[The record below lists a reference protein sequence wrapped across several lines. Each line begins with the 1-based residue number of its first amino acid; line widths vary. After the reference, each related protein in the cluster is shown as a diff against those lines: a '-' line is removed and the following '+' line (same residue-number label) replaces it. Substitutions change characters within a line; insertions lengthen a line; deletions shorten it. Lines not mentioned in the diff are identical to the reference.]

1 MVSLPLFWVTFRESL
16 AVAVTLRLCAKA
28 VVSTPLSLSC
38 LAELCRLLGGCSKRD
53 VQRALW
59 WKISAANNAE
69 KKRSGLADL
78 QGRVGVLQSALDVG
92 PPRGAGGGGGGGV
105 GVGRVQSGRGGCLP
119 RLNASSSASVAGF
132 RPQGAS
138 ASVSGVGPLRAS
150 ASFAGV
156 TSQGTSAAVAAVG
169 PYGVSAS
176 APGFSPSVA
185 SASAAGFTPSGAS
198 VSDAGFTRLKT
209 PFTEPLPTSQP
220 GQGK

>member
-1 MVSLPLFWVTFRESL
+1 M
-16 AVAVTLRLCAKA
+16 
-28 VVSTPLSLSC
+28 VSTPLSLSC

-92 PPRGAGGGGGGGV
+92 PPRGAGGGGGGG
-105 GVGRVQSGRGGCLP
+105 RVQSGRGGCLP

-132 RPQGAS
+132 RPQGVS
-138 ASVSGVGPLRAS
+138 ASVSGVGPARAS

-156 TSQGTSAAVAAVG
+156 TPQGTSAAAAAVG

-176 APGFSPSVA
+176 APGFTPSVA
-185 SASAAGFTPSGAS
+185 SASAAGFTPSRASVSDTGFTPSRAS

-209 PFTEPLPTSQP
+209 PFTEPLPTSQS

>member
-1 MVSLPLFWVTFRESL
+1 M
-16 AVAVTLRLCAKA
+16 
-28 VVSTPLSLSC
+28 VSTPLSLSC

-92 PPRGAGGGGGGGV
+92 PPRGAGGGGG
-105 GVGRVQSGRGGCLP
+105 RVQSGRGGCLP

-156 TSQGTSAAVAAVG
+156 TPQGTSAAVAAVG

-176 APGFSPSVA
+176 AAGFSPSR
-185 SASAAGFTPSGAS
+185 AS

>member
-1 MVSLPLFWVTFRESL
+1 M
-16 AVAVTLRLCAKA
+16 
-28 VVSTPLSLSC
+28 VSTPLSLSC

-92 PPRGAGGGGGGGV
+92 PPRGAGGGGG
-105 GVGRVQSGRGGCLP
+105 VGRVQSGRGGCLP

-132 RPQGAS
+132 RPQGVS
-138 ASVSGVGPLRAS
+138 ASVSGVGPARAS

-156 TSQGTSAAVAAVG
+156 TPQGTSAAAAAVG

-176 APGFSPSVA
+176 A
-185 SASAAGFTPSGAS
+185 AGFTPSRAS

-209 PFTEPLPTSQP
+209 PFTESLPTSQP